1 VHRHQHHG
9 PIKEAGMKLH
19 RHLPAAFTL
28 VIIGAI
34 AVAGAYA
41 ETHRV
46 PDQP

>member
-1 VHRHQHHG
+1 MTFPLRCL
-9 PIKEAGMKLH
+9 AL
-19 RHLPAAFTL
+19 AAIGAL
-28 VIIGAI
+28 GAI